1 MLTNAS
7 LRDHAPRRNL
17 SALPVVLAALVTGAA
32 NAGPTWD
39 VDYNDDAKATPATA
53 QAITL
58 TGPVLNIAGNLTGV
72 GFDGEADFV
81 DMYLVDIRT
90 PTLLRLSTA
99 GGDLGGDASFDTQ
112 LFLFRRA
119 GGPNDPRA
127 LGLLANNDAAPG
139 LVGSWLGSSANDG
152 SGFSLVTPG
161 FYYIAIAGLGVSAVG
176 ESGESIFTGLSVP
189 GAVVFGGEKELADW
203 AGSGATGTYSIRVE
217 AVNGVPAPGAIA
229 VLGMLLAAPA
239 RAGRSRRA

>member
-1 MLTNAS
+1 MQPISRPRSHA
-7 LRDHAPRRNL
+7 LRCNL
-17 SALPVVLAALVTGAA
+17 LALPVALATLAAGTAH
-32 NAGPTWD
+32 AGPTWD

-72 GFDGEADFV
+72 GFDGEPDFV

-112 LFLFRRA
+112 LFLFRRVGNA
-119 GGPNDPRA
+119 DAPRA
-127 LGLLANNDAAPG
+127 LGLLANDNAAAG
-139 LVGSWLGSSANDG
+139 LVGSWLGNSANDG

-176 ESGESIFTGLSVP
+176 ESGESIFTGLSTP
-189 GAVVFGGEKELADW
+189 GAIVFGGEKELADW
-203 AGSGATGTYSIRVE
+203 AGQGATGSYSIRVE
-217 AVNGVPAPGAIA
+217 AVSGVPAPGAIA
-229 VLGMLLAAPA
+229 LLGALLAAPV
-239 RAGRSRRA
+239 RTGRSRRA

>member
-1 MLTNAS
+1 MQPNAFP
-7 LRDHAPRRNL
+7 RDHALRRNL
-17 SALPVVLAALVTGAA
+17 SVLPVALAALVTGAA
-32 NAGPTWD
+32 LAGPTWD

-53 QAITL
+53 QAITIN
-58 TGPVLNIAGNLTGV
+58 GPVLNIAGNLTGV

-112 LFLFRRA
+112 LFLFRRV
-119 GGPNDPRA
+119 GNPNDPRA

-161 FYYIAIAGLGVSAVG
+161 FYYIAIAGAGVDAVG
-176 ESGESIFTGLSVP
+176 ETGESIFTGLGTP
-189 GAVVFGGEKELADW
+189 GTVVFGGEKDLADW
-203 AGSGATGTYSIRVE
+203 AGQGATGTYSIRVE
-217 AVNGVPAPGAIA
+217 AVSGVPAPGAIA

>member
-1 MLTNAS
+1 MQPNAFP
-7 LRDHAPRRNL
+7 RDHALRRNL
-17 SALPVVLAALVTGAA
+17 SVLPVALAALVTGAA
-32 NAGPTWD
+32 LAGPTWD

-53 QAITL
+53 QAITIN
-58 TGPVLNIAGNLTGV
+58 GPVLNIAGNLTGV

-112 LFLFRRA
+112 LFLFRRV
-119 GGPNDPRA
+119 GNPNDPRA

-139 LVGSWLGSSANDG
+139 LVGSWLGNSANDG

-161 FYYIAIAGLGVSAVG
+161 FYYIAIAGAGVDAVG
-176 ESGESIFTGLSVP
+176 ETGESIFTGLGTP
-189 GAVVFGGEKELADW
+189 GAVVFGGEKDLADW
-203 AGSGATGTYSIRVE
+203 AGQGATGTYSIRVE
-217 AVNGVPAPGAIA
+217 SVSGVPAPGAIA

-239 RAGRSRRA
+239 RMGRSRRS